1 MGELTIPTTAELAA
15 LKELFQG
22 SDNKDLTQGVAPS
35 FPVISFRGKV
45 WRVMA
50 GGEEKIVQNA
60 DGDPVASMKFVIVKA
75 SPNVSKLFYEKK
87 YAEGDDNPPDC
98 YSTDGVKPDPDAPK
112 KQSPSCASCPMNQFG
127 SRITEDGK
135 KAKACT
141 DNRRVAVIQY
151 PRVDHNLGPALL
163 RVPPTSL
170 GNLMKLGS
178 ALEKAGVPYQAV
190 AVKVGFDQ
198 SVSYPKLTFT
208 PTDVLTPEQAKVV
221 RDWMNDDVMD
231 GIFATPVHDPSTEDA
246 KPAEVQEREVQGR
259 GISDTPEDRKP
270 VDEAPKASKA
280 EDEAPAEDASK
291 RQRAA
296 VADDVADE
304 TEQRLDDV
312 LGALS

>member
-1 MGELTIPTTAELAA
+1 MGDLTVPTTSQLAA

-35 FPVISFRGKV
+35 FPIISFRGKV
-45 WRVMA
+45 WRIIA
-50 GGEEKIVQNA
+50 GGEELIVQNS
-60 DGDPVASMKFVIVKA
+60 DGDPVASMKFVIVKS
-75 SPNVSKLFYEKK
+75 SPHVSKLFYEKK

-98 YSTDGVKPDPDAPK
+98 YSTEGVKPDPDAPK
-112 KQSPSCASCPMNQFG
+112 KQSPTCAACPMNQFG

-141 DNRRVAVIQY
+141 DNRRVAVVQY

-208 PTDVLTPEQAKVV
+208 PTDVLDAEKAQII
-221 RDWMNDDVMD
+221 RDWMDDAVMD
-231 GIFATPVHDPSTEDA
+231 GIFSTPVHDPATEDA
-246 KPAEVQEREVQGR
+246 KPSEVAAPASSGR
-259 GISDTPEDRKP
+259 GITDTPEAREP
-270 VDEAPKASKA
+270 ADEAPKASKEA
-280 EDEAPAEDASK
+280 DDAPADEAPK

-312 LGALS
+312 LGILS